1 MKATENFKFAR
12 NKNNKVALYIRANN
26 ADGIAVQLFRAMA
39 FANKKGL
46 SLSPSRIYADMCSGN
61 QFPRPAFDRML
72 SEKSE
77 KQYKTVLITDTTR
90 LARNPETL
98 FMANIMLASH
108 GLMLKEVS

>member
-1 MKATENFKFAR
+1 MKVTENFKFAR
-12 NKNNKVALYIRANN
+12 SKNNKVALYIRANN
-26 ADGIAVQLFRAMA
+26 ADGVAVQLFRAMT

-46 SLSPSRIYADMCSGN
+46 SLSPSRIYADICSGN

-77 KQYKTVLITDTTR
+77 KQFKTVLITDNTR

-98 FMANIMLASH
+98 FMANMMLVMR
-108 GLMLKEVS
+108 GLTLKEVG